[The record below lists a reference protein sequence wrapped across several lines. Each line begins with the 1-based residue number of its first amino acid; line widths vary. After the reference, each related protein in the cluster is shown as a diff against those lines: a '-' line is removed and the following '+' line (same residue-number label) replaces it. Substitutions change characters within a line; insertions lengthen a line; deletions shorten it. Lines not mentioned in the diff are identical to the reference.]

1 LAFALFGIRAVWHSR
16 CLAFALFGPRAGSCS
31 GGEFLY
37 NGHFRSI
44 INPEGRTFIG
54 HYGVSFAAKRY
65 SPQTSLGTLFLSVQL
80 LDVLFSIFVLLGV
93 EKLRIV
99 PGFTAYNPYDLVFM
113 PYSHS
118 LVASIVWAVV
128 AGSIMAAFRG
138 RTAGLWVGIAVF
150 SHFVFDVPMHT
161 RDLPLAGND
170 SVKIGLG
177 LWNYRY
183 LSLAAELVVLGLGFW
198 IYWRGLAATITKR
211 TPAIVFAA
219 ILVVLTLA
227 TPFMPAP
234 SSDRAFGWQA
244 LFLYFALAAAA
255 VWVDRRMRPPVAA
268 SEAPDTE
275 TLEDA
280 WKTHKATKQD
290 LTDAEKTA
298 FEAARDS
305 TKQVLAISTGIIA
318 LTITFAKDFIGSGA
332 PGRWLALVAWFLF
345 LASSFFGLWALN
357 ALTGSAGQLKP
368 TTWLSIRTKNI
379 KRPAK
384 WQVLTFIPALLLTVV
399 YGTVASLTAPRVT
412 TAIRDDSLRHDA
424 MRAVAEARIL
434 ALAKARFD
442 SLRAAPDS
450 EATVLLSHLATVG
463 GARLQLRDRITP
475 ALDDSIRSGVDTIVS
490 SALSLSPTPPSVT
503 TVQTT
508 KKKDQ
513 PTAVA
518 PSPPRVVRASA
529 VSAAL
534 VSRCPMFPL
543 C

>member
-1 LAFALFGIRAVWHSR
+1 
-16 CLAFALFGPRAGSCS
+16 
-31 GGEFLY
+31 
-37 NGHFRSI
+37 
-44 INPEGRTFIG
+44 
-54 HYGVSFAAKRY
+54 
-65 SPQTSLGTLFLSVQL
+65 
-80 LDVLFSIFVLLGV
+80 
-93 EKLRIV
+93 
-99 PGFTAYNPYDLVFM
+99 
-113 PYSHS
+113 
-118 LVASIVWAVV
+118 
-128 AGSIMAAFRG
+128 
-138 RTAGLWVGIAVF
+138 
-150 SHFVFDVPMHT
+150 
-161 RDLPLAGND
+161 
-170 SVKIGLG
+170 
-177 LWNYRY
+177 
-183 LSLAAELVVLGLGFW
+183 
-198 IYWRGLAATITKR
+198 
-211 TPAIVFAA
+211 
-219 ILVVLTLA
+219 
-227 TPFMPAP
+227 
-234 SSDRAFGWQA
+234 
-244 LFLYFALAAAA
+244 
-255 VWVDRRMRPPVAA
+255 MRPPVAA

-463 GARLQLRDRITP
+463 GARLQLRERITP

-490 SALSLSPTPPSVT
+490 SALSLSPTPPNVT
-503 TVQTT
+503 TVQKT
-508 KKKDQ
+508 KKTDQ
-513 PTAVA
+513 PTTVA
-518 PSPPRVVRASA
+518 PSPPRVIRAPA

-534 VSRCPMFPL
+534 VARCPMFPL

>member
-1 LAFALFGIRAVWHSR
+1 
-16 CLAFALFGPRAGSCS
+16 
-31 GGEFLY
+31 
-37 NGHFRSI
+37 
-44 INPEGRTFIG
+44 
-54 HYGVSFAAKRY
+54 
-65 SPQTSLGTLFLSVQL
+65 
-80 LDVLFSIFVLLGV
+80 
-93 EKLRIV
+93 
-99 PGFTAYNPYDLVFM
+99 
-113 PYSHS
+113 
-118 LVASIVWAVV
+118 
-128 AGSIMAAFRG
+128 
-138 RTAGLWVGIAVF
+138 
-150 SHFVFDVPMHT
+150 
-161 RDLPLAGND
+161 
-170 SVKIGLG
+170 
-177 LWNYRY
+177 
-183 LSLAAELVVLGLGFW
+183 
-198 IYWRGLAATITKR
+198 
-211 TPAIVFAA
+211 
-219 ILVVLTLA
+219 
-227 TPFMPAP
+227 
-234 SSDRAFGWQA
+234 
-244 LFLYFALAAAA
+244 
-255 VWVDRRMRPPVAA
+255 MRPPVAA
-268 SEAPDTE
+268 SEAPATE

-463 GARLQLRDRITP
+463 GARLQLRERVVAFADAAKCHDRSDDQEEGSADRRRAFAAAGGPRVGRVGGVGITMSNVP
-475 ALDDSIRSGVDTIVS
+475 ALLTIDTMRNS
-490 SALSLSPTPPSVT
+490 
-503 TVQTT
+503 Q
-508 KKKDQ
+508 
-513 PTAVA
+513 
-518 PSPPRVVRASA
+518 
-529 VSAAL
+529 
-534 VSRCPMFPL
+534 
-543 C
+543 